1 MKSASRSLD
10 GATGPAS
17 AAGGRGFAARHA
29 LASALALSG
38 SFCGLVALRLESLLG
53 RYDTLAYLLK
63 DPSGK
68 LARLRLVVGAAG
80 AVFALLALASLRSAR
95 LAVALCG
102 AALLSGGFL
111 ASPAARAWFAPER
124 GLEESLVY
132 RLRGLSDIGLVGG
145 MFLIFLALLPRI
157 LAVPAGA
164 LETRLSAAIRRG
176 LERWL
181 SLPATVRGIAVG
193 ALALSAALAV
203 GMLVLSDF
211 PNSSDENS
219 YLTQAR
225 IFASGRLW
233 VPAPPHPEFFRAR
246 SMVLD
251 AEGGRFFAKAFP
263 GYAAVLSLGVLAGA
277 PWIVNP
283 LLSALALVLAGW
295 IGGRLLGPAG
305 EPAMVGAILLT
316 PFFLLNSA
324 SYFNHPA
331 TLFCIT
337 LFLAAVVRL
346 EAGAGTAWA
355 GVAGVATAIALSMRP
370 AAAAALTLPFL
381 AWMGVRWARDRRW
394 GRLAALLL
402 PVGIILAILAA
413 WNQILYGSAFR
424 TGYGVTDP
432 GDIRMGLGADN
443 LAVTGW
449 WLLKLLFWT
458 VPGSLA
464 GLYFFGR
471 GRSLRSLF
479 REDPIPALC
488 GASLLLLAAG
498 HLLFQNKGSNE
509 YGPRY
514 YYDGFT
520 YLALLMTAGWMRSP
534 DVLSAHLP
542 RQKAVR
548 AAGLVLGCGALL
560 ALLGS
565 VPLAMAHYRDKAAH
579 NRDLYAAVQRAG
591 LSPALVFLETGSGRM
606 PPGDLVRNPLDFR
619 TGVVYARDLGPEAD
633 RKLAALYPDRPAMVY
648 TYDPYRRLSTLRP
661 LGAEPKP

>member
-1 MKSASRSLD
+1 MKSASRSL
-10 GATGPAS
+10 GGPAVAGP
-17 AAGGRGFAARHA
+17 AASGRGFTARHA

-38 SFCGLVALRLESLLG
+38 SFCGLVALRLEPVLG
-53 RYDTLAYLLK
+53 RYDTLAYLLE
-63 DPSGK
+63 DPSGR
-68 LARLRLVVGAAG
+68 LVRLRLAVLAAG
-80 AVFALLALASLRSAR
+80 GVFALLALASLRSAR
-95 LAVALCG
+95 LAIALCG
-102 AALLSGGFL
+102 GALLSGGLL
-111 ASPAARAWFAPER
+111 ASPAARAWLAPET

-132 RLRGLSDIGLVGG
+132 RLRGLSDIGVVGG
-145 MFLIFLALLPRI
+145 AFLIFLALLPRI
-157 LAVPAGA
+157 LAVPPGA
-164 LETRLSAAIRRG
+164 LETRLSSAIRRG
-176 LERWL
+176 LEGWL
-181 SLPATVRGIAVG
+181 SLPAAARGIAVAG
-193 ALALSAALAV
+193 LALCAVLAV

-211 PNSSDENS
+211 PNSSDESS

-251 AEGGRFFAKAFP
+251 AGEGRFFAKAFP
-263 GYAAVLSLGVLAGA
+263 GYAAVLSLGVMAGA

-305 EPAMVGAILLT
+305 EPAMVGMILLT

-331 TLFCIT
+331 TLFCTT
-337 LFLAAVVRL
+337 LFLAAVVRV
-346 EAGAGTAWA
+346 ESGAGTVWA
-355 GVAGVATAIALSMRP
+355 GVAGVATAAALSMRP

-381 AWMGVRWARDRRW
+381 AWMGLGWARGRRW

-402 PVGIILAILAA
+402 PVGVVLAVLAA
-413 WNQILYGSAFR
+413 WNQVHYGSAFR
-424 TGYGVTDP
+424 TGYGFTDP

-464 GLYFFGR
+464 GLYFFAG

-488 GASLLLLAAG
+488 GVSLLLLAAG

-534 DVLSAHLP
+534 GVLSKRLP
-542 RQKAVR
+542 RQQAVR
-548 AAGLVLGCGALL
+548 GAGLVLGCGAAL

-565 VPLAMAHYRDKAAH
+565 VPLAMAHYRDKVAH
-579 NRDLYAAVQRAG
+579 NRDLYVSVQRAG
-591 LSPALVFLETGSGRM
+591 LSSALVFLETGSGRM
-606 PPGDLVRNPLDFR
+606 PPGDLLRNPLDFR
-619 TGVVYARDLGPEAD
+619 TGVVYARDLGREAD
-633 RKLAALYPDRPAMVY
+633 RKLAALYTDRPAVVY
-648 TYDPYRRLSTLRP
+648 AYDPRARTSTLRP
-661 LGAEPKP
+661 LAEEGAP